1 MSRNAVAQSPGTLA
15 QPPRLRDQRASRR
28 TRHLMPRR
36 GRWYWRRRPPAGRRG
51 RCGTDPT
58 GAGLAI
64 CLSLFTGDRT
74 TARVRA
80 AFLDAGS
87 ERATMPP
94 PSAAAAAGPAVTLR
108 DAMARL
114 RDHLIAEHERTR
126 AARPADPPR
135 AAPRSEAVAF
145 PPDLV
150 EDLVAFAEQGGAMQD
165 DELPEGLTARACE
178 ALAGGPKR
186 VRRQSLL
193 ERPASARHRR
203 AEARARRSA

>member
-1 MSRNAVAQSPGTLA
+1 M
-15 QPPRLRDQRASRR
+15 LR
-28 TRHLMPRR
+28 H
-36 GRWYWRRRPPAGRRG
+36 GRWYWRRRPLAGRRG

-58 GAGLAI
+58 SASLAI

-80 AFLDAGS
+80 AFLDAEF
-87 ERATMPP
+87 ERATMSP
-94 PSAAAAAGPAVTLR
+94 PSAAAAGTAVTLR

-178 ALAGGPKR
+178 ALTGGPKR